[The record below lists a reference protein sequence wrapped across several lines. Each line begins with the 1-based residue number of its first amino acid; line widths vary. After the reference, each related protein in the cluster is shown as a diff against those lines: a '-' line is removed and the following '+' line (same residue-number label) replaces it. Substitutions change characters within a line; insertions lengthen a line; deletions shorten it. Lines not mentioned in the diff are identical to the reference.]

1 MAHRFE
7 DTLEKDGLLHQP
19 NDIILADNRVKMVA
33 MEQYTLYEFHSFQ
46 VQPTL
51 ARDINL
57 FKNIPSSSFSKIDAI
72 LHLEINLERRDDS
85 FVAFFILE

>member
-7 DTLEKDGLLHQP
+7 DTLEKDGLLQQP
-19 NDIILADNRVKMVA
+19 NDIILPDNRVKMVA
-33 MEQYTLYEFHSFQ
+33 MEQYTLYEFYSFQ
-46 VQPTL
+46 VHRTL

-72 LHLEINLERRDDS
+72 LHLEINLERRDDI